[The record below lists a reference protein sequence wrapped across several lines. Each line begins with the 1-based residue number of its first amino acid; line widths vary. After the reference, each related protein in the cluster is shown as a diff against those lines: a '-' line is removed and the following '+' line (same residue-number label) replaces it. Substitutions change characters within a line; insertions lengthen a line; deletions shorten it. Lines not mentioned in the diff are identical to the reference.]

1 MGELFTFIVF
11 NYICNLISY
20 IYITAVLKVDL
31 TYHLPLEILT
41 LFLATLTGV
50 SLGFFVGSIGN
61 GSKTLKESISIST
74 IMVLYFLSGLMVAN
88 MKIIVNNFCPV
99 LNKINPA
106 VLISDAFYSLSVY
119 NTYNHY
125 MKDIISL
132 CILIVI
138 FITGGFLYTRM
149 KKFANYF
156 RLCCILINPLDF
168 VPACWWYNMWFY
180 EKGILGLINSFVF
193 LLISV
198 SISLLLSTFSLQ
210 FSVYTL

>member
-1 MGELFTFIVF
+1 MQFNIVHIYYGSTKSRLNLPPSTWNIDVILGYTYRCIFRILCRFNWKRQQNFKRVNFYFHNYGSLLFKWIDGC
-11 NYICNLISY
+11 Y
-20 IYITAVLKVDL
+20 
-31 TYHLPLEILT
+31 
-41 LFLATLTGV
+41 
-50 SLGFFVGSIGN
+50 
-61 GSKTLKESISIST
+61 
-74 IMVLYFLSGLMVAN
+74 